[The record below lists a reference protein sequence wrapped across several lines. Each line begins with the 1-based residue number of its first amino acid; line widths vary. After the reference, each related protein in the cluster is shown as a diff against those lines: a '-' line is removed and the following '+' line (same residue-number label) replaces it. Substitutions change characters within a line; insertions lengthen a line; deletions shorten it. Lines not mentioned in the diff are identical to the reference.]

1 MISLLSGKEKRARKQ
16 EKDLKLIFIIGVFIL
31 SALVVA
37 VLSFLSIKFY
47 LANQVKYQEISIEVH
62 TAKTS
67 SIKLLDEKI
76 SRINNILFEFNNFY
90 DQQFMISTFLDSL
103 NNILLP
109 SVLLESFSYTGED
122 SRVMITGTAS
132 DIEEAYELRNTLR
145 EQEELSNLVFT
156 LPDWL
161 QVGKIDFRIE
171 FDLKNESF

>member
-1 MISLLSGKEKRARKQ
+1 M
-16 EKDLKLIFIIGVFIL
+16 
-31 SALVVA
+31 
-37 VLSFLSIKFY
+37 
-47 LANQVKYQEISIEVH
+47 H

-90 DQQFMISTFLDSL
+90 DQQFMISTFLDAF

-109 SVLLESFSYTGED
+109 SVLLESFSYNGED
-122 SRVMITGTAS
+122 SQVMITGTAS
-132 DIEEAYELRNTLR
+132 DIEEAYELRNILR
-145 EQEELSNLVFT
+145 EQKELSNLVFT

-171 FDLKNESF
+171 FDLKK